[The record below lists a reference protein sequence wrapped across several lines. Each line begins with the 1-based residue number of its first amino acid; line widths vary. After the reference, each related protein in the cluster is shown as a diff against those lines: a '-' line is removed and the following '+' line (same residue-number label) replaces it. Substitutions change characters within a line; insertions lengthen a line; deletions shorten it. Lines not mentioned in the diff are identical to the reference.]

1 MASENHKLYGM
12 SNELVPMTLIEDT
25 LIGDV
30 QQRSFTNYPY
40 L

>member
-12 SNELVPMTLIEDT
+12 SNELVPMTLIQDT
-25 LIGDV
+25 FGDV
-30 QQRSFTNYPY
+30 QQGSFTNYPY